1 MNKFV
6 LFFYT
11 LIFAVTG
18 LFASSH
24 VDIFQAIKQGD
35 IKTVKRWIKSKPDLL
50 IFNDQGQTV
59 LHAAVMTG
67 DWSMVKAVLRS
78 KIAINILD
86 AQGKTAL
93 DYAVDEYDEKIVRK
107 LARCKAQATTERAA
121 EYVANVKK
129 FDFPRAAKWG
139 IVVAVGAFAA
149 AIGAFVGVFCMIASA
164 CH

>member
-1 MNKFV
+1 MRITKM
-6 LFFYT
+6 L
-11 LIFAVTG
+11 LFAVSFLTA
-18 LFASSH
+18 FSMHSASI
-24 VDIFQAIKQGD
+24 DIFQAITQGN
-35 IKTVKRWIKSKPDLL
+35 KKAVQTWIKSKPDLL

-93 DYAVDEYDEKIVRK
+93 DYAVDEYDEKIVCK
-107 LARCKAQATTERAA
+107 LVRCKAQVTTERAA

-149 AIGAFVGVFCMIASA
+149 AIGAFVGVFCMITSA